1 MMTIETIFFRLEV
14 PHELNPEH
22 GGANHVSL
30 YCGLRTA
37 ESVHRLDCLTEET
50 LCFLKKVP
58 TLLSKVRRIFS
69 LVCCAW
75 NGT

>member
-1 MMTIETIFFRLEV
+1 MTIETIVFRLEV
-14 PHELNPEH
+14 PHELNPGR

-58 TLLSKVRRIFS
+58 TLSFQSRKDL
-69 LVCCAW
+69 
-75 NGT
+75 